1 MDSQLIMTTAE
12 VQEMLGLTY
21 YATLNFLRD
30 TGLKPVA
37 KGKYRREDVMLVAH
51 NDPSCRPKTLYERRL
66 LKENDSL
73 REEIARLKCK
83 LYEIAALAGTGMVEL
98 TRREQAQ

>member
-1 MDSQLIMTTAE
+1 MDAPLTVTTAE
-12 VQEMLGLTY
+12 VQELMGLTY

-30 TGLKPVA
+30 TGIKPVA

-51 NDPSCRPKTLYERRL
+51 NDPSCRPKTPYERKL

-73 REEIARLKCK
+73 REEIARLKCT

>member
-1 MDSQLIMTTAE
+1 MDSPLIMTTSE

-30 TGLKPVA
+30 TGIKPVC
-37 KGKYRREDVMLVAH
+37 KGRYRREDVILVAH
-51 NDPSCRPKTLYERRL
+51 TDPNARAKTFYERKL

-73 REEIARLKCK
+73 REEIARLKCT

-98 TRREQAQ
+98 TRKEQAQ